1 MWINRVGHGGVI
13 SNLNK
18 RQSVA
23 QQSATI
29 HHFLKLDAISAIYV
43 NDVSLVQFVNLF
55 EIFCEKHNEGK

>member
-1 MWINRVGHGGVI
+1 MWINRVGRGGVI

-18 RQSVA
+18 CQSVA

-55 EIFCEKHNEGK
+55 EIFLLKA